1 MSPFAKLM
9 DFPQSQKVHT
19 KPTVTA
25 RPGDKN
31 VNIFLHQVNTISYL
45 LFESSSVIKL

>member
-9 DFPQSQKVHT
+9 DFVHGQKVNT

-31 VNIFLHQVNTISYL
+31 VNIFLRQVNIISYL